1 MSLCEGNKNEYR
13 ACVVVG
19 GGVER
24 VQRDARMRV
33 CEVGAKRTMQLR
45 FPPTASCVRNQK
57 RPLVGAC
64 E

>member
-24 VQRDARMRV
+24 VQRDAHMRF

-45 FPPTASCVRNQK
+45 FLPTASV
-57 RPLVGAC
+57 
-64 E
+64 